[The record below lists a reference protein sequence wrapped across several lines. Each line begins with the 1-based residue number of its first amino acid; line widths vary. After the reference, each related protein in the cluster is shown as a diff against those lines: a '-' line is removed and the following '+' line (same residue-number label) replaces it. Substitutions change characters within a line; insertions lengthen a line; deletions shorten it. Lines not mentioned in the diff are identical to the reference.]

1 MSSLM
6 SVGVP
11 WKYASVFAWDSISLF
26 PLEKSS
32 PPLWSH
38 LVCAW
43 LSKGVSV
50 TLARKLQFELLYFF
64 RHFDKDKTGYLDHQ
78 EFKSCLRSLG
88 YDLSIV
94 EEGEE
99 DPEFQA
105 ILRTVDPNG

>member
-1 MSSLM
+1 MPSCLR
-6 SVGVP
+6 VIIQGCACYLDN
-11 WKYASVFAWDSISLF
+11 KTSIWITF
-26 PLEKSS
+26 I
-32 PPLWSH
+32 
-38 LVCAW
+38 
-43 LSKGVSV
+43 
-50 TLARKLQFELLYFF
+50 FF

>member
-1 MSSLM
+1 M
-6 SVGVP
+6 
-11 WKYASVFAWDSISLF
+11 A
-26 PLEKSS
+26 LEKLSFLLAVRLYHGPYLNFS
-32 PPLWSH
+32 FVLQSWIVYCLLSTWS
-38 LVCAW
+38 LPSN
-43 LSKGVSV
+43 L
-50 TLARKLQFELLYFF
+50 FN

-99 DPEFQA
+99 DPEFQS

>member
-1 MSSLM
+1 MIYHVSHHPSCHFEVDHYSYTNM
-6 SVGVP
+6 YIS
-11 WKYASVFAWDSISLF
+11 FAL
-26 PLEKSS
+26 
-32 PPLWSH
+32 
-38 LVCAW
+38 
-43 LSKGVSV
+43 
-50 TLARKLQFELLYFF
+50 T

-99 DPEFQA
+99 DPEFEA

>member
-1 MSSLM
+1 MGGYIKASNG
-6 SVGVP
+6 GVHSGLNYSF
-11 WKYASVFAWDSISLF
+11 KTLLLGHVVSISVLTRF
-26 PLEKSS
+26 LRF
-32 PPLWSH
+32 H
-38 LVCAW
+38 
-43 LSKGVSV
+43 
-50 TLARKLQFELLYFF
+50 

-99 DPEFQA
+99 DPEFEA

>member
-1 MSSLM
+1 M
-6 SVGVP
+6 
-11 WKYASVFAWDSISLF
+11 A
-26 PLEKSS
+26 LEKLLTTVRIWIFHSS
-32 PPLWSH
+32 FSHELCLLSTWS
-38 LVCAW
+38 LPSN
-43 LSKGVSV
+43 L
-50 TLARKLQFELLYFF
+50 FN

-99 DPEFQA
+99 DPEFQS

>member
-1 MSSLM
+1 MSFLV
-6 SVGVP
+6 SVGVHGTP
-11 WKYASVFAWDSISLF
+11 FPCFPLRSLVHPSDSILCARDY
-26 PLEKSS
+26 PR
-32 PPLWSH
+32 
-38 LVCAW
+38 VCLLHW
-43 LSKGVSV
+43 QENSNLNY
-50 TLARKLQFELLYFF
+50 LYFF